1 MRRQKDRAERL
12 QDIGSTSALAGMVE
26 IVTNGS
32 AAGILARQLIAILDR
47 RQSPEDRDYL
57 ITGFCDELESFV
69 ESVPGA
75 QRADASHKIAA
86 RRGRTA

>member
-1 MRRQKDRAERL
+1 MKRQKERAERL
-12 QDIGSTSALAGMVE
+12 QDIGSTSALAGLVE

-47 RQSPEDRDYL
+47 RPEDRDFL
-57 ITGFCDELESFV
+57 IEGFCSELEAFV

-75 QRADASHKIAA
+75 QSAIAPSRATA
-86 RRGRTA
+86 RRSR